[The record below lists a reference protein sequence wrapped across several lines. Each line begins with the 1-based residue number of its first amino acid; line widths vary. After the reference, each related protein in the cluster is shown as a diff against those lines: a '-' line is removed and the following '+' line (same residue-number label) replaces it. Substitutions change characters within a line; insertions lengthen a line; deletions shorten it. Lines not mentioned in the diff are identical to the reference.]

1 MRNRSPHKRSPLLAL
16 LLSLAFSSFAAHAS
30 NAPPPIVNGQKESGF
45 DSVVGL
51 GAGTETSAFI
61 ACTGNLIT
69 PRIVLTAAHCGGD
82 LPLDLVVDFGKAF
95 FGTSDSSID
104 YAGALSDAV
113 MHPDYEPN
121 QDASKNKYD
130 AGILVLTEDAP
141 YPPMRIWAGN
151 LKQVELGEPMK
162 SVGWGTDSADSSGV
176 SGIKRSADLTLD
188 SRTNMFLISNSV
200 TNPNQANICSG
211 DSGGPV
217 FLEENGEWIQAGVH
231 SWGDINCQVTGGSTR
246 IDTLMPWIL
255 ENVEEVHGTTD
266 FCSINGN
273 YDDGLCDLYCD
284 EVDPDCMEDT
294 GGSDTGA
301 EGEDPLAGGCACT
314 SSSTPTSATWALLL
328 LPLWLTIQRRSSD
341 THSASSNTTS
351 VSN

>member
-1 MRNRSPHKRSPLLAL
+1 MRIRNPGKRSPLLAL
-16 LLSLAFSSFAAHAS
+16 LLGLALPSATAYASS
-30 NAPPPIVNGQKESGF
+30 APPPIVNGVKERGF

-69 PRIVLTAAHCGGD
+69 PKIVLTAAHCGGD
-82 LPLDLVVDFGKAF
+82 LPLDLVVEFGKAF
-95 FGTSDSSID
+95 FGTSDDNIEF
-104 YAGALSDAV
+104 AAALDNAV
-113 MHPDYEPN
+113 MHPDYQSSP
-121 QDASKNKYD
+121 DASQNKYD
-130 AGILVLTEDAP
+130 AGILVLSEDAP
-141 YPPMRIWAGN
+141 YEPMRIWSGN
-151 LKQVELGEPMK
+151 LKKVELGAPMK
-162 SVGWGTDSADSSGV
+162 SVGWGTDSAGSNGV

-217 FLEENGEWIQAGVH
+217 FLEEDGEWIQAGVH
-231 SWGDINCQVTGGSTR
+231 SWGDVNCQVTGGSTR

-266 FCSINGN
+266 FCSINGH

-284 EVDPDCMEDT
+284 EVDPDCVEDT
-294 GGSDTGA
+294 GGMDTGA
-301 EGEDPLAGGCACT
+301 TGESPVAAGCAC
-314 SSSTPTSATWALLL
+314 SGGAGHAPGSWALLL
-328 LPLWLTIQRRSSD
+328 LPLSWLFQRRCTEEAPS
-341 THSASSNTTS
+341 
-351 VSN
+351 